1 MRLMKNLFDTKQ
13 EIINKLK
20 EAEDRLTQAK
30 SDLKNREN
38 ELWLKTQFKELGY
51 TNDDTRRAYV
61 NHETGDL
68 RVAEEMIKNEVTQL
82 KRELNLCDDK
92 IKLFSF

>member
-1 MRLMKNLFDTKQ
+1 MRLMENLFDTKQ

-20 EAEDRLTQAK
+20 DAEDRLTKAK
-30 SDLKNREN
+30 ADLKQEEN
-38 ELWLKTQFKELGY
+38 DLWLNTAFKELGY

-61 NHETGDL
+61 NHETNDL
-68 RVAEEMIKNEVTQL
+68 RVAEELIRNEVTQL

>member
-1 MRLMKNLFDTKQ
+1 MENLFDTKQ
-13 EIINKLK
+13 NIIDQLK
-20 EAEDRLTQAK
+20 DAEDRLTNAK
-30 SDLKNREN
+30 AKLKQREN
-38 ELWLKTQFKELGY
+38 ELWLNTQFKDLGY

-61 NHETGDL
+61 NHETTEL
-68 RVAEEMIKNEVTQL
+68 RVNEEMIRNEVTML

>member
-1 MRLMKNLFDTKQ
+1 MENLFDTKK
-13 EIINKLK
+13 EIIDQLK
-20 EAEDRLTQAK
+20 NAEDRLTEAK
-30 SDLKNREN
+30 AELKTKEN
-38 ELWLKTQFKELGY
+38 ELWLNTKFKDLGY

-61 NHETGDL
+61 NYETTDL
-68 RVAEEMIKNEVTQL
+68 RVAEEKIRNEVTML